1 MTVEQHAESRRRL
14 GEVGVSES
22 LMRLLTVVGEEG
34 HPVVFDAWE
43 SQEAWEGFLTRL
55 VAVLQDLGV
64 TMNEPQTCTPTVDP
78 VM

>member
-1 MTVEQHAESRRRL
+1 
-14 GEVGVSES
+14 
-22 LMRLLTVVGEEG
+22 
-34 HPVVFDAWE
+34 VVFDAWE